1 MKINEI
7 KINIGAEKPFQ
18 ILHFSDNHLTFADSR
33 DCERK
38 ISLGESR
45 SRSFLNKSGCK
56 TQAEHLDEML
66 AYAKENNLTIV
77 HTGDMIDFVSK
88 ANLDYVKNVLEGH
101 DYFMAA
107 GNHEYSQFVGEA
119 WEDENY
125 KHQSFDAVCAAYP
138 GDIWYQ
144 VRMIGGIKFIAI
156 DNNYYYITEKQFR
169 RFREDTADG
178 VPVVLVV
185 HNPIY
190 SPDTYNVVMD
200 GVSNTVPPYLF
211 GCPELLLRELEDHR
225 YRQQKPDDLTSAFVE
240 FCEKLPNLKCILA
253 GHLHKYSE
261 SKLISG
267 VPQYVAGAG
276 YNGEANLYTFI

>member
-7 KINIGAEKPFQ
+7 KVNIGAEVPFQ

-38 ISLGESR
+38 ISLSESR
-45 SRSFLNKSGCK
+45 TRSFMNKSNGM
-56 TQAEHLDEML
+56 TPAEYLDEML

-77 HTGDMIDFVSK
+77 HTGDMIDFVSE
-88 ANLDYVKNVLEGH
+88 ANLKYVKNILNGY

-107 GNHEYSQFVGEA
+107 GNHEYSLFVGEA
-119 WEDENY
+119 WEDEEY
-125 KHQSFDAVCAAYP
+125 KHQSFDSVCAAFP

-144 VRMIGGIKFIAI
+144 VRMIGGVKFIAI
-156 DNNYYYITEKQFR
+156 DNNYYYITDEQFR

-178 VPVVLVV
+178 VPVVLAV
-185 HNPIY
+185 HNPLY
-190 SPDTYNVVMD
+190 SPDTYDVVMS
-200 GVSNTVPPYLF
+200 GRPKNVPPYLF
-211 GCPELLLRELEDHR
+211 GCPEPLLRQLEDYR
-225 YRQQKPDDLTSAFVE
+225 YRQQKPDALTSAFVE
-240 FCEKLPNLKCILA
+240 FCENLPNLKCILA
-253 GHLHKYSE
+253 GHLHEYSE

-276 YNGEANLYTFI
+276 YNGEANLYTFM